1 MGISTLFLGFRRQ
14 VCVGRGPA
22 RVPAI
27 LSAVAAGASGA
38 QHPLRGLLSGHLR
51 ETACAWT
58 NNALVTQSVGIML
71 YSTQSSQARPSSA
84 EDRESKMPK
93 RPAFANA
100 QAMTRTLKV
109 PDLVSPEVNQAPQ
122 ACGRHQAVIPP
133 PDLSLSVA
141 HCRAIPRTTRAA
153 TAIILVHSHRMAG
166 TISAGTCGTFVPS
179 IPCDSMHSSLILLP
193 GLDDLR
199 KGHLGV
205 IAHYSTDAGWCEE
218 HVCIGHV
225 PTQYYG
231 LQHSDVQGGRN

>member
-1 MGISTLFLGFRRQ
+1 
-14 VCVGRGPA
+14 
-22 RVPAI
+22 
-27 LSAVAAGASGA
+27 
-38 QHPLRGLLSGHLR
+38 
-51 ETACAWT
+51 
-58 NNALVTQSVGIML
+58 
-71 YSTQSSQARPSSA
+71 
-84 EDRESKMPK
+84 MPK

-109 PDLVSPEVNQAPQ
+109 PDLVSPEVSQAPQ

-231 LQHSDVQGGRN
+231 AQHYIGLTVRITYVTYGTSAWTKDGIFAPGRASAFRRSRGT